1 MPLKEGII
9 MEINKLEQ
17 RLLALKGE
25 REELRQK
32 RLADS
37 FDELRQ
43 YDIEILSIERNI
55 CGLKKEEYAVPID
68 LGVNICENPI
78 LVSNYGVAFLFI
90 IVDTSKTAVLA
101 FESVEEL
108 LFGGINDEVFESH
121 NLVGR
126 GLDVY
131 GEYMIKNS
139 TLKSE
144 LRQKN
149 QAHDCYDEAYWNN
162 LEHYLI
168 RTKDGEFSC
177 LAKSFSLKVY
187 DLAIEEAVSSLLTV
201 KYGSLSLK

>member
-1 MPLKEGII
+1 
-9 MEINKLEQ
+9 MEVNKLEK
-17 RLLALKGE
+17 RLSALKDE

-32 RLADS
+32 RLAGS
-37 FDELRQ
+37 FDELNQ
-43 YDIEILSIERNI
+43 YDSEILSIERNI
-55 CGLKKEEYAVPID
+55 CDLKKEEYAVPID

-78 LVSNYGVAFLFI
+78 LVSNYGVALLFI
-90 IVDTSKTAVLA
+90 IVDNSKTAVLA
-101 FESVEEL
+101 FESVEEV
-108 LFGGINDEVFESH
+108 LFGGLNDEVFESH
-121 NLVGR
+121 SMIGR

-131 GEYMIKNS
+131 GEYIIKNS

-149 QAHDCYDEAYWNN
+149 KVHDCYDEVYWNN

-187 DLAIEEAVSSLLTV
+187 DLAIEEAVSNLLTV
-201 KYGSLSLK
+201 KYGSPSLVE